1 MAQTRRFIITFLAVF
16 SFLAVNA
23 DDENLSS
30 DEKFVLLND
39 GEMAQEDKGQ
49 LIDNSVDIQEG
60 LHFLYL

>member
-1 MAQTRRFIITFLAVF
+1 MAQARRFIIIFLAVF

-23 DDENLSS
+23 DD
-30 DEKFVLLND
+30 DFVLLND

-60 LHFLYL
+60 KHFLYL